1 MNLDFSDADQAFR
14 LKVRDFFVNHYP
26 RDLAEKNASGRW
38 LEKDD
43 FQRSERALS
52 DHGYL
57 AISWPKEYG
66 GTGWSETQKY
76 IFDDEMQKAGAIL
89 PVPMGLHYIGPVLYT
104 FGTHEQKERF
114 LPGILNATTFWAQGY
129 SEPESGSDLASL
141 QCAAVLDGDHY
152 VVNGEKI
159 WTSQAHMADWIFL
172 LVRTDNS
179 GKKQQGI
186 TFLMADITSPG
197 ITVHDIK
204 GINGDTLLN
213 RVVFDNVKIPVKQR
227 IGEEGQG
234 WTYSQYLLQHERTSY
249 VRIGLKRDSL
259 RRLKLFAETAGPNG
273 TSLMDDPLFAA
284 TVAEVE
290 ISTLALEAMVL
301 RVLSAVE
308 SGNAPGKESSILKV
322 LATENAKHIQQL
334 YVDAAGYEG
343 FALFDGG
350 GVPEWAIEQG
360 IAGAAVGGLYRYL
373 DSLGESIYGG
383 TNEIQKNIVSKRVLG
398 M

>member
-1 MNLDFSDADQAFR
+1 MNLEFCDADQEFR
-14 LKVRDFFVNHYP
+14 ADVRDFFINHYP
-26 RDLAEKNASGRW
+26 RDLAEKNIAGRW
-38 LEKDD
+38 LDKED

-52 DHGYL
+52 KYGYL
-57 AISWPKEYG
+57 AVSWPQEYG
-66 GTGWSETQKY
+66 GTGWSEAQKY
-76 IFDDEMQKAGAIL
+76 IFDDEMQRAGAIL
-89 PVPMGLHYIGPVLYT
+89 PAPMGLHYIGPVLYT
-104 FGTHEQKERF
+104 FGTAEQKARF
-114 LPGILNATTFWAQGY
+114 LPGILNSTTFWAQGY
-129 SEPESGSDLASL
+129 SEPESGSDLSSL

-159 WTSQAHMADWIFL
+159 WTSQAYMADWIFL

-186 TFLMADITSPG
+186 TFLMADIASPG
-197 ITVHDIK
+197 ITVQDIK

-213 RVVFDNVKIPVKQR
+213 RVVFENVKIPVDQR

-249 VRIGLKRDSL
+249 VRIGLKRESL
-259 RRLKLFAETAGPNG
+259 RRLKLFSKTTGPNG
-273 TSLMDDPLFAA
+273 SSLLNDPLFSAK
-284 TVAEVE
+284 VAEVE

-343 FALFDGG
+343 FALFEGG
-350 GVPEWAIEQG
+350 GVPDWAIEQG
-360 IAGAAVGGLYRYL
+360 IAGAAVAGLYRYL